1 MISVESSFIPNFMTK
16 KVADFILGQSM
27 LHLSKSFKKIQIS
40 KTCKVSY
47 MALFTENLWE
57 YWSVMR
63 QGKNFFAEDLV
74 AGKIKYGNLLLQ
86 L

>member
-1 MISVESSFIPNFMTK
+1 
-16 KVADFILGQSM
+16 
-27 LHLSKSFKKIQIS
+27 
-40 KTCKVSY
+40 